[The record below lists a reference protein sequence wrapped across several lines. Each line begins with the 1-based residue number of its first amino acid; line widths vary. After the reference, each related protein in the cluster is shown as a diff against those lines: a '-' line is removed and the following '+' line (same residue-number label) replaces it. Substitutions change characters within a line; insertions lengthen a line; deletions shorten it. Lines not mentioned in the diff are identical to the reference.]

1 MIRLFLNLCKHFHSI
16 KNLSEIEIHTSMQ
29 DKLITEI
36 KSCPVCG
43 APGHAFHKDGF
54 YQRDF
59 ICYEKEQPV
68 YHRITVFCT
77 ECSSCGHSHALQLSV
92 IVPYS
97 SYSIGFLT
105 HVIYATITKQFPTI
119 EELCHHFQISISTYY
134 RIYKRFLTDSILM
147 KQLVDLSSFFE
158 VSVRNFHAVL
168 QLFYEDCGRSFL
180 QPCVRLC
187 PKISLANLPTDNS
200 RYLDHSIH
208 TAGLVP

>member
-36 KSCPVCG
+36 KSCPICG

-97 SYSIGFLT
+97 SYSIGSHILT
-105 HVIYATITKQFPTI
+105 MHIFSQQQNRCGFCFSHVVPLLRTF
-119 EELCHHFQISISTYY
+119 HHLLGTMRQEY
-134 RIYKRFLTDSILM
+134 YKRM
-147 KQLVDLSSFFE
+147 
-158 VSVRNFHAVL
+158 
-168 QLFYEDCGRSFL
+168 
-180 QPCVRLC
+180 
-187 PKISLANLPTDNS
+187 
-200 RYLDHSIH
+200 
-208 TAGLVP
+208 